1 MFIGM
6 SKRIPGIRAGEQ
18 IVRCHDGFA
27 IFVFCGKDSEI
38 GWFVV
43 DKLDRRYQYPEKPA
57 YSTTDNIRFCESIG
71 DTQIWDKVHFSD
83 IFNARTSFSTALVEE
98 NVFQTWHHGRIVCI
112 GDSISKVGLQK
123 MIMKDTDRVR
133 QVQIQDS
140 AQVWPWKVQP
150 HLQANY
156 ISSSTARKESRL
168 MLL

>member
-1 MFIGM
+1 
-6 SKRIPGIRAGEQ
+6 
-18 IVRCHDGFA
+18 
-27 IFVFCGKDSEI
+27 
-38 GWFVV
+38 
-43 DKLDRRYQYPEKPA
+43 
-57 YSTTDNIRFCESIG
+57 
-71 DTQIWDKVHFSD
+71 
-83 IFNARTSFSTALVEE
+83 VEE

-133 QVQIQDS
+133 QVQTQDS
-140 AQVWPWKVQP
+140 APVWPWKVQP